1 MIRLANIAALAVVVA
16 AGVGLYQLKYNTER
30 VQEEVR
36 ALKSQI
42 TADEAAIKV
51 LRAEWTYLARPERL
65 EALGNRYLALRP
77 TQAGQIIGSV
87 EDVPLRDNPAAVV
100 AQADDFR
107 AVQVTPARAPALR
120 PAPTPTPAPAPD
132 REEAEERYLEVR
144 HDPDNDLLVRINTT
158 LTERQHD

>member
-42 TADEAAIKV
+42 TTDEAAIKV

-65 EALGNRYLALRP
+65 ESLGNRYLALRP
-77 TQAGQIIGSV
+77 TQAGQIIGSI
-87 EDVPLRDNPAAVV
+87 EEVPLRDNPSAVV

-107 AVQVTPARAPALR
+107 IVQPTPVRAPALR
-120 PAPTPTPAPAPD
+120 PAPTPAPAPD
-132 REEAEERYLEVR
+132 REEAEERYQEVR
-144 HDPDNDLLVRINTT
+144 HDPGNDLLVRIHTT

>member
-36 ALKSQI
+36 ALKGQI

-51 LRAEWTYLARPERL
+51 LRAEWTYVARPERL

-77 TQAGQIIGSV
+77 TQAGQIIGSI
-87 EDVPLRDNPAAVV
+87 EEVPLRDNPAAVV

-107 AVQVTPARAPALR
+107 AVQPTPVRAPAMR
-120 PAPTPTPAPAPD
+120 AAPTPAPAPV
-132 REEAEERYLEVR
+132 REEPEERYLEVR
-144 HDPDNDLLVRINTT
+144 HDPDNELLVRLNTA
-158 LTERQHD
+158 LAERQHD

>member
-36 ALKSQI
+36 ALKGQI

-65 EALGNRYLALRP
+65 EALCNRYLALRP
-77 TQAGQIIGSV
+77 TQAGQIIGSID
-87 EDVPLRDNPAAVV
+87 EVPLRDNPAAVV

-107 AVQVTPARAPALR
+107 AVQ
-120 PAPTPTPAPAPD
+120 PTPVRSPAIRPAPAPAPA
-132 REEAEERYLEVR
+132 REDPEERYLEVR
-144 HDPDNDLLVRINTT
+144 HDPHNELLVRLNTA
-158 LTERQHD
+158 LAEPKHD